1 MIPLLL
7 ATLAVGIPVS
17 CQPPAGI
24 AGQYLPRSH
33 GGPAIVI
40 HEPYCGE
47 VRDGTVGGAVLL
59 AHELGH
65 AYQDALGVPF
75 DEAEADVLARS
86 WWLRLQRLLGGR
98 PFVTLAGWRP

>member
-24 AGQYLPRSH
+24 AGQYLPRSY

-65 AYQDALGVPF
+65 AYQDARGLRF
-75 DEAEADVLARS
+75 DEGQADRLAGR
-86 WWLRLQRLLGGR
+86 WWPALWRRLGGR
-98 PFVTLAGWRP
+98 SFVTLAGWRP